1 MHGQVCDVVGTL
13 VNRGIGL
20 VALLLLPVFFWKFF
34 ELYNTPP
41 QPRIIAASPLQCEI
55 IHTALSAEI
64 AHYADASHILIHSA
78 TIFGPSQDDRIWVA
92 SDDWALD
99 GEFQPVWRWRHDF
112 EPCIP
117 LRTAARPMVM
127 TLSSRGGTWVSWMH
141 EITAQAEQ
149 PAKIACLFVAEPE
162 VRENNGLASVRIFDT
177 CTDMGHQLV
186 VDVLLERGRQGWSV
200 VGRLTPP
207 EVLFPAASP

>member
-1 MHGQVCDVVGTL
+1 

-20 VALLLLPVFFWKFF
+20 VALILVPVFFWKFF
-34 ELYNTPP
+34 EAYSTVTQP
-41 QPRIIAASPLQCEI
+41 QIIAAGPLRCEI

-78 TIFGPSQDDRIWVA
+78 TVFGPPQDDRVWIA

-99 GEFQPVWRWRHDF
+99 GERQPVWRWLHDF

-117 LRTAARPMVM
+117 LQTAMRPMVM
-127 TLSSRGGTWVSWMH
+127 TFASQGEAWVTWMY

-149 PAKIACLFVAEPE
+149 PARIACLFLAEPE
-162 VRENNGLASVRIFDT
+162 VQENNGLASVRVFDT

-207 EVLFPAASP
+207 EALFPAASP